1 MALDIQVTIEYRFTL
16 KRVLDMI
23 RIQRNNQISFE
34 KKNTVQ
40 VFMSN
45 SIFEFSKELRGIYR
59 KVSVTLEYSIGF
71 FEACETSEIQ
81 DKGFQAKFK
90 SQLLTV
96 DICLK

>member
-23 RIQRNNQISFE
+23 RIQSNNQISFE

-40 VFMSN
+40 VFMSS

>member
-23 RIQRNNQISFE
+23 RIQSNNQISFE

-81 DKGFQAKFK
+81 DKGFRAKFK
-90 SQLLTV
+90 SQLWTV

>member
-1 MALDIQVTIEYRFTL
+1 
-16 KRVLDMI
+16 
-23 RIQRNNQISFE
+23 
-34 KKNTVQ
+34 
-40 VFMSN
+40 MSN

-71 FEACETSEIQ
+71 FEACETTEIQ

>member
-23 RIQRNNQISFE
+23 RRQSNNQISFE

>member
-23 RIQRNNQISFE
+23 RIQSNNQISFE

-45 SIFEFSKELRGIYR
+45 SIFVFCKELRGIYR

-96 DICLK
+96 DICLN